1 MEYNF
6 YQTNNKMLVLDPC
19 KEKDIDYIRFNHYIS
34 RKENLQ
40 RTKEELDRG
49 LFKFSYISAINDL
62 KISRRKLQRIVKW
75 FEDSG
80 IIECIEKSNT
90 KNKASVY
97 AYTSVYY
104 DSKSDINRD
113 INSDTNSDINK
124 PSNFNGFNSMSD
136 INSDTNCDI
145 NSDTSKKEKEK
156 ENIKKSSTSLASASS
171 SLAYTEKV
179 FKGKTKV
186 KCRYDGATV
195 NATRFD
201 ELSHHYRNIKE
212 NEYKESDG
220 FIYEISRR
228 EIERANRNNNQNI
241 RMHDDFSTKKEPEF
255 EEITDSVIY
264 LKVHNDF

>member
-49 LFKFSYISAINDL
+49 LFKFSYISAMNDL
-62 KISRRKLQRIVKW
+62 NMSRRKLQRLIKW
-75 FEDSG
+75 FEDNA

-104 DSKSDINRD
+104 DSKCDINRD
-113 INSDTNSDINK
+113 INR
-124 PSNFNGFNSMSD
+124 
-136 INSDTNCDI
+136 DTNCDI

-171 SLAYTEKV
+171 SLAYTEKA

>member
-1 MEYNF
+1 MGSNF
-6 YQTNNKMLVLDPC
+6 YQTNNKILALDPAN
-19 KEKDIDYIRFNHYIS
+19 EKDIDYIRFNHYIS

-75 FEDSG
+75 FEDNR
-80 IIECIEKSNT
+80 IIECIEKS
-90 KNKASVY
+90 KARDSASVY
-97 AYTSVYY
+97 AYTTVYY
-104 DSKSDINRD
+104 DSKSDTVC
-113 INSDTNSDINK
+113 DTVY
-124 PSNFNGFNSMSD
+124 
-136 INSDTNCDI
+136 DI

-156 ENIKKSSTSLASASS
+156 ENRKRASITGATSASLACTGKA
-171 SLAYTEKV
+171 

-186 KCRYDGATV
+186 KCKYNGATV

-228 EIERANRNNNQNI
+228 EIERANKNNNQNI